1 MPARP
6 ILILTHDTRQRPA
19 LLGDLIARAGLSS
32 IALHVG
38 GIADL
43 PDPRLLE
50 NCSGLVVLDRPT
62 ANDPACA
69 GASSRLVAAWH
80 AQGRPLL
87 GLGGGARLV
96 THALGGQVAPAPSPV
111 RGWFRIGLHPQA
123 ACAPWLEML
132 GAEIPTVL
140 QWHIDEFR
148 PPPGASMLLRGAP
161 AGCQG
166 WKDGATMALN
176 PLLHVDAALYADW
189 LAAWQARPGTP
200 SASWQ
205 TPAELA
211 AGSAARLAAQRV
223 LGTRLLGAWLAGE
236 PSGTPVRPVPG

>member
-1 MPARP
+1 MPAQP
-6 ILILTHDTRQRPA
+6 ILILTHDAHQRPA

-43 PDPRLLE
+43 PGLRLLE
-50 NCSGLVVLDRPT
+50 SCGGLVVLDRPP
-62 ANDPACA
+62 AGDPGCT
-69 GASSRLVAAWH
+69 GALSTLVAAWH

-96 THALGGQVAPAPSPV
+96 TDALGGEVVPAPSPV
-111 RGWFRIGLHPQA
+111 RGWFRIGLHPHA
-123 ACAPWLEML
+123 ACAPWLETL
-132 GAEIPTVL
+132 GTDLPAVL

-148 PPPGASMLLRGAP
+148 PPAGATGLLRGAP
-161 AGCQG
+161 AACQG
-166 WKDGATMALN
+166 WTDGATMALN
-176 PLLHVDAALYADW
+176 PLLHADAALYADW
-189 LAAWQARPGTP
+189 LAAWQAGPGAP

-211 AGSAARLAAQRV
+211 AASAARLAAQRV
-223 LGTRLLGAWLAGE
+223 LSTRLLGAWLTRE
-236 PSGTPVRPVPG
+236 PGATPGRPVPG